1 MSIEIDVVNGDASW
15 AVAEPLFNAVWPP
28 QVVAKLPWAGIVFA
42 HADLRVLVKDE
53 SDDVICHVGLYR
65 RDLTWN
71 GRKLRAGGVGGVLTR
86 EDHRRHGY
94 ATLALDAAIRTLK
107 DEGSVDFAM
116 LFCEP
121 HNAPFYIGRGWK
133 PFDGEIYAQQPNGR
147 IRFEAIAPHVYD
159 LRRTLRQGVIDLCG
173 LPW

>member
-15 AVAEPLFNAVWPP
+15 TLAEPLFNAVWPP

-42 HADLRVLVKDE
+42 HADLWVLVKDS
-53 SDDVICHVGLYR
+53 SDDVVCHVGIYR

-71 GRKLRAGGVGGVLTR
+71 GRKLRAGGIGGVLTR
-86 EDHRRHGY
+86 EDSRRHGY

-107 DEGSVDFAM
+107 DEGSADFAM

-121 HNAPFYIGRGWK
+121 YNAPFYIGRGWK